1 MTKKTDIVWTLEI
14 ESGSLSPIFNE
25 ISVYNSK
32 SITENYHLSS
42 QFKQK
47 QLGLNIKKNKKSY
60 YLVSRSS
67 LPNFKLKNKSLEC
80 FK

>member
-14 ESGSLSPIFNE
+14 DSGSLSPIFNE

-32 SITENYHLSS
+32 SITEYYHLSS

-47 QLGLNIKKNKKSY
+47 QLGLNIKKIKNPTTFS
-60 YLVSRSS
+60 LGAVSPI
-67 LPNFKLKNKSLEC
+67 LN
-80 FK
+80 

>member
-47 QLGLNIKKNKKSY
+47 QLGLNIKKIKNPTTLS
-60 YLVSRSS
+60 LGAVSPI
-67 LPNFKLKNKSLEC
+67 LN
-80 FK
+80 